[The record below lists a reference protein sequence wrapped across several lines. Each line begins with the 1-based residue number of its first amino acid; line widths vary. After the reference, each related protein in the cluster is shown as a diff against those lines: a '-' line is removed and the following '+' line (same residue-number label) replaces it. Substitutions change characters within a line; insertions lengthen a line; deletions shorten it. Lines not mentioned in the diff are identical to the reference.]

1 MASRRTCKPSA
12 AAKQLA
18 IQHAIRNC
26 LIHIARRNGAVRVSP
41 VQLLHASSRAGVQ
54 QGRGHQIVA
63 GSLRVEAALLHQQ
76 AGILVCCLEVSRWR
90 QPPLMLLCRLE
101 AEMAAMDVQRLQQQL
116 QTSQSRL
123 AEESLQR
130 RQLQAE
136 LEQVA
141 ALSAAL
147 GLSSCLSRRLQ
158 AQMDQASECE
168 LCSCQVGHQAAA
180 AEHSQ
185 LQAVLKQEQQDG
197 LCCSASA

>member
-1 MASRRTCKPSA
+1 
-12 AAKQLA
+12 
-18 IQHAIRNC
+18 
-26 LIHIARRNGAVRVSP
+26 
-41 VQLLHASSRAGVQ
+41 
-54 QGRGHQIVA
+54 
-63 GSLRVEAALLHQQ
+63 
-76 AGILVCCLEVSRWR
+76 
-90 QPPLMLLCRLE
+90 MLLCRLE

-136 LEQVA
+136 LEQVW

-147 GLSSCLSRRLQ
+147 GTSWTRQ
-158 AQMDQASECE
+158 AMWAVQLFS
-168 LCSCQVGHQAAA
+168 GYQAAA
-180 AEHSQ
+180 AGPSQ

>member
-1 MASRRTCKPSA
+1 
-12 AAKQLA
+12 
-18 IQHAIRNC
+18 
-26 LIHIARRNGAVRVSP
+26 
-41 VQLLHASSRAGVQ
+41 
-54 QGRGHQIVA
+54 
-63 GSLRVEAALLHQQ
+63 
-76 AGILVCCLEVSRWR
+76 
-90 QPPLMLLCRLE
+90 MLLCRLE

-136 LEQVA
+136 LEQVR

-168 LCSCQVGHQAAA
+168 LCSCQVATRLQQQSTASCRQCSSRNSKMACVAVQAPRILPGRRCSRFLLWCHTSRLIGPLPKMLLIRRRHLSSNSACRASRDICPRAQAALWEGRPA
-180 AEHSQ
+180 PSSQ
-185 LQAVLKQEQQDG
+185 
-197 LCCSASA
+197 